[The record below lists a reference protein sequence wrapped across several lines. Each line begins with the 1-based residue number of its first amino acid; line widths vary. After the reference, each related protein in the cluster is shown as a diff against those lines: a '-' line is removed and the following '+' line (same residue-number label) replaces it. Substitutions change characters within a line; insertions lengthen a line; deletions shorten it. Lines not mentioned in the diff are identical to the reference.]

1 MADARIQQLVQEGHP
16 EHSARIIAQLETERD
31 DALKMAEQTV
41 LDAINVL
48 QSFWSVPC
56 KIDALITIHDHIL
69 SQQVRSNNNRQD
81 RDQAGVGSAALV
93 HTGQGDQHHWSI
105 YGDAN
110 CSSNANQLGQGSR
123 NTHVWKLKSFE
134 RLRSFVLELHLI
146 LALHF
151 RIPEEPIC

>member
-1 MADARIQQLVQEGHP
+1 MADARIQQLVQEGHL

-69 SQQVRSNNNRQD
+69 SQQVRSNNNRQSG
-81 RDQAGVGSAALV
+81 RSWLGSAGTYRARGSTPLV
-93 HTGQGDQHHWSI
+93 
-105 YGDAN
+105 YLPR
-110 CSSNANQLGQGSR
+110 C
-123 NTHVWKLKSFE
+123 
-134 RLRSFVLELHLI
+134 ELQ
-146 LALHF
+146 F
-151 RIPEEPIC
+151 KR

>member
-1 MADARIQQLVQEGHP
+1 MADARIQQLVQEGHL

-81 RDQAGVGSAALV
+81 RDQAGVGSAALLTSNV
-93 HTGQGDQHHWSI
+93 YRALST
-105 YGDAN
+105 
-110 CSSNANQLGQGSR
+110 SSLRMSR
-123 NTHVWKLKSFE
+123 ATLNSL
-134 RLRSFVLELHLI
+134 
-146 LALHF
+146 
-151 RIPEEPIC
+151 